1 MTRRQDDSLTPP
13 TAFWQGRSR
22 PGHAPPHAPLFGPPT
37 PRLGAGSVPPGYR
50 PGSVAFP
57 TDGPAPARRR
67 PRLWATLAVLAAAGV
82 VVGLVVGGFS
92 SSSPAV
98 CQALDDGQDALS
110 ATRTTY
116 GAAGTSEAGQRM
128 LREAAAT
135 VRTACP
141 EHSGEA
147 GQMQA
152 FADLLDLER
161 ALGG

>member
-1 MTRRQDDSLTPP
+1 M
-13 TAFWQGRSR
+13 
-22 PGHAPPHAPLFGPPT
+22 
-37 PRLGAGSVPPGYR
+37 PPGYR

-57 TDGPAPARRR
+57 KGPVPGRRR
-67 PRLWATLAVLAAAGV
+67 VRLWAILAVLVVASV
-82 VVGLVVGGFS
+82 VVGLVVSGFS

-116 GAAGTSEAGQRM
+116 GAAGTSEVGQRM
-128 LREAAAT
+128 LREAAST

-147 GQMQA
+147 GQMEA

-161 ALGG
+161 GLGG

>member
-1 MTRRQDDSLTPP
+1 M
-13 TAFWQGRSR
+13 
-22 PGHAPPHAPLFGPPT
+22 
-37 PRLGAGSVPPGYR
+37 PPGYR

-57 TDGPAPARRR
+57 TEGAGPARRR
-67 PRLWATLAVLAAAGV
+67 HRPLWAILTVLIVAGV
-82 VVGLVVGGFS
+82 VAGLVVSGFS

-98 CQALDDGQDALS
+98 CQALDGGQDALS

-141 EHSGEA
+141 EHAGEA
-147 GQMQA
+147 GQMDA

>member
-1 MTRRQDDSLTPP
+1 M
-13 TAFWQGRSR
+13 
-22 PGHAPPHAPLFGPPT
+22 
-37 PRLGAGSVPPGYR
+37 PRGYR

-57 TDGPAPARRR
+57 TEGPPPTRRR
-67 PRLWATLAVLAAAGV
+67 LHLWTILAVLILSGV
-82 VVGLVVGGFS
+82 VVGLVVSGFS

-110 ATRTTY
+110 ATRTAY
-116 GAAGTSEAGQRM
+116 GAADASEAGQRM

-147 GQMQA
+147 GRMEA
-152 FADLLDLER
+152 SADLLDLER

>member
-1 MTRRQDDSLTPP
+1 M
-13 TAFWQGRSR
+13 
-22 PGHAPPHAPLFGPPT
+22 
-37 PRLGAGSVPPGYR
+37 PPGYR

-57 TDGPAPARRR
+57 TEGPAPARWRL
-67 PRLWATLAVLAAAGV
+67 RLWVILAVMVVAGV
-82 VVGLVVGGFS
+82 VAGLVAGGF

-147 GQMQA
+147 GQMDA

>member
-1 MTRRQDDSLTPP
+1 M
-13 TAFWQGRSR
+13 
-22 PGHAPPHAPLFGPPT
+22 
-37 PRLGAGSVPPGYR
+37 PPGYR

-57 TDGPAPARRR
+57 TEGPTSTRRR
-67 PRLWATLAVLAAAGV
+67 RRLWAVLAVLLLAGV
-82 VVGLVVGGFS
+82 VAGLVVSGFS

-98 CQALDDGQDALS
+98 CHALDDGQDALS
-110 ATRTTY
+110 ATRTAY
-116 GAAGTSEAGQRM
+116 GAADASAAGPRM

-147 GQMQA
+147 GRMEA
-152 FADLLDLER
+152 SADLLAPER